1 MKTIRPAH
9 ILCLL
14 SALVFIGCATPAR
27 VSEMRISSMDSVR
40 YDGNTPL
47 KDNVTVSSV
56 TGGKGTN
63 PLWTSEISSED
74 YKTAL
79 TDSLIAVK
87 LLCEDSDTA
96 DYDLRVEML
105 KVKQP
110 LVGIDLSVT
119 TVIEYW
125 LTRISDQQ
133 EVLHETVEATYTA
146 EFSDAFL
153 ALERLKLA
161 NEGAGRANITELI
174 DRLYQLDLPAGSI
187 AIKQQ

>member
-1 MKTIRPAH
+1 MKNSHLTH
-9 ILCLL
+9 ILCCL
-14 SALVFIGCATPAR
+14 AACCFISCATPAR
-27 VSEMRISSMDSVR
+27 VNEMRISSMDSVR

-47 KDNVTVSSV
+47 KNNVTVSSV

-63 PLWTSEISSED
+63 PLWTSEISSES
-74 YKTAL
+74 YKEAL
-79 TDSLIAVK
+79 MDSLIAVK
-87 LLCEDSDTA
+87 LLSEDTEAA

-110 LVGIDLSVT
+110 LIGVSLSVT
-119 TVIEYW
+119 TIIEYW
-125 LTRISDQQ
+125 LTRTSDHQ

-146 EFSDAFL
+146 KFSDAFL

-161 NEGAGRANITELI
+161 NEGAGRENVTELI

-187 AIKQQ
+187 AINQQ

>member
-1 MKTIRPAH
+1 MKTSHLAH

-14 SALVFIGCATPAR
+14 SALAFIGCASPAR
-27 VSEMRISSMDSVR
+27 VDKMRISSMDSVR

-74 YKTAL
+74 YKNAL

-87 LLCEDSDTA
+87 LLCEDSEAA

-110 LVGIDLSVT
+110 LVGIPLNAPT
-119 TVIEYW
+119 TIIN
-125 LTRISDQQ
+125 R
-133 EVLHETVEATYTA
+133 AT
-146 EFSDAFL
+146 
-153 ALERLKLA
+153 
-161 NEGAGRANITELI
+161 
-174 DRLYQLDLPAGSI
+174 
-187 AIKQQ
+187 

>member
-1 MKTIRPAH
+1 MKNSHLAH

-14 SALVFIGCATPAR
+14 SALAFIGCATPAR
-27 VSEMRISSMDSVR
+27 VDEMRISSMDSVR

-74 YKTAL
+74 YKNAL

-87 LLCEDSDTA
+87 LLSKDAETA

-110 LVGIDLSVT
+110 IFSIDTSVT

-125 LTRISDQQ
+125 LTRLSDHK

-146 EFSDAFL
+146 ELSDAFVGF
-153 ALERLKLA
+153 ERLKVA
-161 NEGAGRANITELI
+161 NEGAGRENITEII
-174 DRLYQLDLPAGSI
+174 DRLYQLNLPTGSI
-187 AIKQQ
+187 TVTQQ